1 MSRKNIISFFTVLL
15 AWAAVILFHIFQPPS
30 KPIAWD
36 TFGYYLYLPLTFIYH
51 DLGIQHKE
59 IIDHIFELYNP
70 SSTFYQAT
78 HIPGGNWMMKY
89 SMGMAILYSP
99 GFFVAHML
107 APVLGYP
114 ADGFSTPYQ
123 VGIVVNSIVFFMV
136 GFWYFRKVLLYFFSD
151 GITAMVLVL
160 IYFGTNYYSY
170 TNWSAEMSH
179 SYLFT
184 FYALILWNT
193 IHWYKHFK
201 MKNMVALG
209 FLIGLATLARPTEL
223 ISVLIPLLWGVDS
236 KKAFVE
242 KFHALKTTYR
252 KQMIVFIIIMA
263 AIGSLQIIYWKIYSG
278 SFIYY
283 SYVNPGEGFE
293 FLSPYL
299 IKVLFSFRKGW
310 FIYTPVMMFAVAGF
324 WVLYKYNIKVF
335 YSLFIFF
342 ALNLYIISSW
352 SCWWYAQSMSQ
363 RALVQSYAV
372 MGIPLGYFIQWVMG
386 KRKIWKGLFLLVIL
400 FFIGLNIFQ
409 NWQIRKGILSG
420 DRMTFEYYLKTF
432 GRTKI
437 SPDDK
442 KSLLV
447 NRMFRDNVEKIEDKS
462 ALTSGRLL
470 KSFSFE
476 NTSEPKGKHY
486 TTKFAH
492 SGKHSIKMDS
502 TLHFSPSFKIPFAE
516 LTSHYYAWIKAS
528 VWVYPV
534 SDPKET
540 PASLVVTFQHKG
552 KNYKY
557 KTKSIENNDVRKN
570 LKLNQWNK
578 VELLYL
584 TPEVR
589 NKKDK
594 LVVYVWNRGKKP
606 VYFDDLKIEI
616 MEPNDE

>member
-99 GFFVAHML
+99 GFFVAHVL

-123 VGIVVNSIVFFMV
+123 VGIVVNSIVLFMV

-324 WVLYKYNIKVF
+324 WVLYKYNKKVF

-372 MGIPLGYFIQWVMG
+372 MGIPLGYFIHWVMG
-386 KRKIWKGLFLLVIL
+386 KRKIWKGLFLLVVL
-400 FFIGLNIFQ
+400 FFVGLNIFQ

-470 KSFSFE
+470 KLFSFE
-476 NTSEPKGKHY
+476 NASEPKGKHY
-486 TTKFAH
+486 TTGFAH

>member
-1 MSRKNIISFFTVLL
+1 MSRKNLISFFIVIV

-36 TFGYYLYLPLTFIYH
+36 VFGYYLYLPLTFIYH

-99 GFFVAHML
+99 GFFVANIL

-114 ADGFSTPYQ
+114 TDGFSTPYQ
-123 VGIVVNSIVFFMV
+123 VGIVVNSILFFMV
-136 GFWYFRKVLLYFFSD
+136 GFWYFRKVLLHFFSD

-170 TNWSAEMSH
+170 ANWSSEMSH
-179 SYLFT
+179 NYLFT
-184 FYALILWNT
+184 FYALIIWNT
-193 IHWYKHFK
+193 IQWHKHFK
-201 MKNMVALG
+201 MKNMVALAL
-209 FLIGLATLARPTEL
+209 LIGLATLARPTEL
-223 ISVLIPLLWGVDS
+223 ISALIPFLWGVDS
-236 KKAFVE
+236 KKTFIERIHV
-242 KFHALKTTYR
+242 LKTTYR
-252 KQMIVFIIIMA
+252 KQIVVFIIIMA

-278 SFIYY
+278 NFIYY

-293 FLSPYL
+293 FLSPY
-299 IKVLFSFRKGW
+299 IFKVLFSFRKGW

-324 WVLYKYNIKVF
+324 WVLYKYNKKIF

-342 ALNLYIISSW
+342 ALNLYIVSSW

-372 MGIPLGYFIQWVMG
+372 MGIPLGYFIRWVMG
-386 KRKIWKGLFLLVIL
+386 KQKIWKGLFLLVAL
-400 FFIGLNIFQ
+400 FFVGLNVFQ
-409 NWQIRKGILSG
+409 NWQMRKGIMSG
-420 DRMTFEYYLKTF
+420 DRMTFKYYLKTF
-432 GRTKI
+432 GKTKI
-437 SPDDK
+437 SPEDK
-442 KSLLV
+442 KLLLV
-447 NRMFRDNVEKIEDKS
+447 NRMFRDNVERIEDKS
-462 ALTSGRLL
+462 ALTSARLL
-470 KSFSFE
+470 RTFSFE

-486 TTKFAH
+486 TTEFAH

-502 TLHFSPSFKIPFAE
+502 TLHFSPSFDIPFAE
-516 LTSHYYAWIKAS
+516 LTNHYYAWIKAS

-534 SDPKET
+534 SNPKET

-557 KTKSIENNDVRKN
+557 KTKSIENEDVRKS

-578 VELLYL
+578 IEILYL

-589 NKKDK
+589 NKNDK
-594 LVVYVWNRGKKP
+594 LVVYVWNRGKNP
-606 VYFDDLKIEI
+606 VYFDDMKIEI
-616 MEPNDE
+616 MEPKDE